1 MLMGLAVFI
10 VDDIL
15 HVPRSEGGER
25 EELKGRR
32 EELKG
37 RKEDRRALSVV
48 DTWGNRA
55 KLRKQTGM

>member
-15 HVPRSEGGER
+15 HVPRSEGGE
-25 EELKGRR
+25 R